1 MKKTITILLIVASLL
16 IILDS
21 IHFGDALI
29 MFLFAGIIPGTNLQ
43 LNPEQTFG
51 LFTIS
56 ISLIVV
62 YFKSKTPNKTHSIK
76 TKQNQPKTR
85 HLSHV

>member
-29 MFLFAGIIPGTNLQ
+29 MFIFAGIIPGTNFQ
-43 LNPEQTFG
+43 LSPEQTFG

-56 ISLIVV
+56 ISFIVV
-62 YFKSKTPNKTHSIK
+62 YFKSKTSNKMHSIK